1 MAHFQVI
8 HICGKGKTDASIA
21 DQGYKQFEYVSAG
34 LPDLLAAADVVVS
47 RAGSN
52 SIHELLMLH
61 KPMMLIPHASGGART
76 GQILNAENFQQ
87 AGYAKML
94 LEAHLTDENFM
105 ESLFD
110 VYQHREAYIR
120 QMKSRDAE
128 EPSAVDTIMA
138 LIRKTAEK
146 SSRHEA

>member
-1 MAHFQVI
+1 M
-8 HICGKGKTDASIA
+8 
-21 DQGYKQFEYVSAG
+21 
-34 LPDLLAAADVVVS
+34 
-47 RAGSN
+47 
-52 SIHELLMLH
+52 
-61 KPMMLIPHASGGART
+61 
-76 GQILNAENFQQ
+76 
-87 AGYAKML
+87 
-94 LEAHLTDENFM
+94 TDENFM

-128 EPSAVDTIMA
+128 EASAVDTIMA